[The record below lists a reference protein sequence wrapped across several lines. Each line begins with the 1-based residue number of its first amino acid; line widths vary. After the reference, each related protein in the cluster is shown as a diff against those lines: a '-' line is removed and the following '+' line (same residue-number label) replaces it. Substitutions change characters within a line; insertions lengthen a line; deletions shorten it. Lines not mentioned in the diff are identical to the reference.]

1 MKRGPVLALLCSL
14 AFVAARVPAW
24 GAEPDP
30 YKLLLYDLL
39 DLDQQ
44 GLFEP
49 QNYSPLAEVHARA
62 DLYVALRAKART
74 DTTGDRRYL
83 KSFLLMGWIARE
95 RSNFAVVEAFNTDFM
110 ELFEAKPDETLKV
123 MFAQDFLLIDMCTY
137 LAKYFF
143 FEKNDPQGHQA
154 FEDRHRAHMNAVL
167 GHEKAKRCRD
177 AFARVKP

>member
-1 MKRGPVLALLCSL
+1 MKPGPVLALLCSL

-74 DTTGDRRYL
+74 DTTDDQRYL

-95 RSNFAVVEAFNTDFM
+95 EAILPMVEAFNTDFM
-110 ELFEAKPDETLKV
+110 ELFEAKPDET
-123 MFAQDFLLIDMCTY
+123 
-137 LAKYFF
+137 
-143 FEKNDPQGHQA
+143 
-154 FEDRHRAHMNAVL
+154 
-167 GHEKAKRCRD
+167 
-177 AFARVKP
+177 